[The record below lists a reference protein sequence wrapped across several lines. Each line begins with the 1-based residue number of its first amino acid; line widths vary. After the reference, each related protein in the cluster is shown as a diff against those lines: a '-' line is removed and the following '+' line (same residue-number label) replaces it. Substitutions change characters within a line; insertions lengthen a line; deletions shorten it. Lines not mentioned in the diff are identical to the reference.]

1 MWIVLKEGERAV
13 NRNWLWVSLVVG
25 FNRNF
30 KAVIVNVFNELK
42 YDINEWVENL
52 NQEMETIKMEIW
64 ELKNTVTENFLKSK

>member
-1 MWIVLKEGERAV
+1 M
-13 NRNWLWVSLVVG
+13 SLVVG

-52 NQEMETIKMEIW
+52 NQEMETIKMEI
-64 ELKNTVTENFLKSK
+64 